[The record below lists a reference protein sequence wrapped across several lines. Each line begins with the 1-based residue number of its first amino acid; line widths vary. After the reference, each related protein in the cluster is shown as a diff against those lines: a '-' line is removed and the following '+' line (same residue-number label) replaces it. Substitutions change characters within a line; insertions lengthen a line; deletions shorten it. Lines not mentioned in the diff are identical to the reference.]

1 MIYRDNLHDIA
12 FDIIRNG
19 RYHHKTTL
27 QFATVRN
34 AQSQTERDLLATEF
48 GIRKKPS
55 IFDKVTRDHH
65 LQCPHDAFYCVGGLA
80 REMLQATFQTFST
93 IGENAFLEIWHN
105 FEFPPTWSRQQNP
118 ITHLGSYFFSDCL
131 CLCMIMPF
139 LIYRAIS
146 NTAML
151 NKAFVEHL
159 IKEFSEIGYNDLQQ
173 RIMQW
178 AMQIAKI
185 FPNISQLPN
194 FHILRHFVMHAKN
207 FATLINTAVST
218 KEMIHRIYKGI
229 IPHSNKKNIEMDFVR
244 CDNCL
249 QTLRFLLDG
258 GVDERYNGTAQFN
271 FSILSKDQCVRSL
284 LDSWYILPSITN
296 LEQEDEIS
304 QITCMH
310 ENFINVRVQGKYN
323 KYELQAANLEQSL
336 NDDLLAELI
345 HAYQEE
351 LGCTEHLATRKI
363 KYFKSISYTIVDK
376 DDQVDVNLRV
386 GDIVDVLEDI
396 SSDGIND
403 PKLDCSHYRFQ
414 RLTDRTWRR
423 IYAIKWVD
431 HQPNVHFVHQCKT
444 GCYDGEHDETNVYYL
459 YNDFYYNAI

>member
-1 MIYRDNLHDIA
+1 MA
-12 FDIIRNG
+12 F
-19 RYHHKTTL
+19 
-27 QFATVRN
+27 F
-34 AQSQTERDLLATEF
+34 
-48 GIRKKPS
+48 
-55 IFDKVTRDHH
+55 IFR
-65 LQCPHDAFYCVGGLA
+65 
-80 REMLQATFQTFST
+80 
-93 IGENAFLEIWHN
+93 
-105 FEFPPTWSRQQNP
+105 
-118 ITHLGSYFFSDCL
+118 
-131 CLCMIMPF
+131 
-139 LIYRAIS
+139 
-146 NTAML
+146 
-151 NKAFVEHL
+151 
-159 IKEFSEIGYNDLQQ
+159 KEFSEIGYNDLQQ

-178 AMQIAKI
+178 AMQIAKV
-185 FPNISQLPN
+185 S
-194 FHILRHFVMHAKN
+194 HMHKV
-207 FATLINTAVST
+207 T
-218 KEMIHRIYKGI
+218 Y
-229 IPHSNKKNIEMDFVR
+229 
-244 CDNCL
+244 
-249 QTLRFLLDG
+249 G

-396 SSDGIND
+396 SSDG
-403 PKLDCSHYRFQ
+403 
-414 RLTDRTWRR
+414 
-423 IYAIKWVD
+423 
-431 HQPNVHFVHQCKT
+431 
-444 GCYDGEHDETNVYYL
+444 ETNLRITTSYAKIQ
-459 YNDFYYNAI
+459 AIFIHKKINN

>member
-55 IFDKVTRDHH
+55 IFDKVTRDRY
-65 LQCPHDAFYCVGGLA
+65 LQCPHDAFHCVGGLA

-178 AMQIAKI
+178 AMQIAK
-185 FPNISQLPN
+185 
-194 FHILRHFVMHAKN
+194 V
-207 FATLINTAVST
+207 T
-218 KEMIHRIYKGI
+218 
-229 IPHSNKKNIEMDFVR
+229 
-244 CDNCL
+244 
-249 QTLRFLLDG
+249 
-258 GVDERYNGTAQFN
+258 QFN

-396 SSDGIND
+396 SSDG
-403 PKLDCSHYRFQ
+403 
-414 RLTDRTWRR
+414 
-423 IYAIKWVD
+423 
-431 HQPNVHFVHQCKT
+431 
-444 GCYDGEHDETNVYYL
+444 ETNLRITTSYAKIQ
-459 YNDFYYNAI
+459 AIFIHKKINN